1 MEPADTAF
9 FETPP
14 DTTCTPKTA
23 IYQNIEPTGKQA
35 QRIIYWGHVCE
46 NSTTFVSKKKKKKNI
61 YIYIAKRLPLFLIP
75 GICLLTK
82 PGSPPNLSKSKN
94 RVEYP
99 LAWFIV
105 S

>member
-46 NSTTFVSKKKKKKNI
+46 NSTTFVSKKKKKYI
-61 YIYIAKRLPLFLIP
+61 YIYSQATPIISDTWN
-75 GICLLTK
+75 LLVDKTRF
-82 PGSPPNLSKSKN
+82 SPKFK
-94 RVEYP
+94 
-99 LAWFIV
+99 
-105 S
+105 